1 MARQEKQSRQQKAQI
16 DTHQRQVRRNQ
27 VILLVLSGLLIV
39 SMVLSLLI
47 NL

>member
-1 MARQEKQSRQQKAQI
+1 MARQEKQPRQQKAQI
-16 DTHQRQVRRNQ
+16 DTRQRQVRRNQ

-39 SMVLSLLI
+39 SMVLSLLV

>member
-1 MARQEKQSRQQKAQI
+1 MARQGKLSRPQKVQVDAR
-16 DTHQRQVRRNQ
+16 QRQARRNQ

>member
-1 MARQEKQSRQQKAQI
+1 MARQEKQSRQQKVQF